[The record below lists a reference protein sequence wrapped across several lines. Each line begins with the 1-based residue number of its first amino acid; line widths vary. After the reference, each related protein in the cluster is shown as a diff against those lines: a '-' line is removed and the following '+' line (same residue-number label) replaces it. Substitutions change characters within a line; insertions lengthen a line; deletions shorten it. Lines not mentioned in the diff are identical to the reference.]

1 LDIFHHLSDPDKILK
16 ELYRVLKDNG
26 WLSVDD
32 HHLNDDKIITKVT
45 NYGFF
50 KYVEKKNEVF
60 TFIKI

>member
-32 HHLNDDKIITKVT
+32 HHLKDDETIKKVT
-45 NYGFF
+45 NYGLF
-50 KYVEKKNEVF
+50 KYIEKRDEVF
-60 TFIKI
+60 TFKKI